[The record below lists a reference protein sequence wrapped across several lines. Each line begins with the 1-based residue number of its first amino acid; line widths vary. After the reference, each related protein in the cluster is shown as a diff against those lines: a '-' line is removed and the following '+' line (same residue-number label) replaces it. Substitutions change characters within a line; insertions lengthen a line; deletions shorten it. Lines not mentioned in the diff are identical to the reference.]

1 MSAVQTENLETHKKT
16 IFAPATGHGLGAI
29 SIVRISG
36 PHTAHVLNCM
46 LDRPTR
52 PRFASLRTIRH
63 PDDDSVIDKALVL
76 FFPGPNSFTGEDS
89 AEFHLHGGIAVT
101 RSCLGALSAIANTR
115 LAEPGEFTFRAYQNG
130 KLNLLQAEGL
140 ADLIDSRTERQ
151 KQQALRFLE
160 GDLGVKVQE
169 WRIAILNA
177 LVVLEAEIDFSDE
190 DDVPDFV
197 SQQVTSLLDPVTKD
211 LQNVL
216 QHRHSGEQIRDGYKV
231 VLAGPPNAGKSTL
244 LNALAKRDVAIVS
257 AVPGTTRDT
266 IEVNLDLA
274 GYPVVVTDTA
284 GLRETSDI
292 VEAEGIRRTRLKG
305 RQADLILWLTD
316 AGEYI
321 EPDVSFTAARWII
334 RTKADLYPQVKV
346 DSGQFLLSLNDPN
359 DIQKLVE
366 RLTDHISSNDQD
378 DSIYIARERHVANLS
393 LAFEH
398 LTSVKR
404 NQHQQ
409 IEFMAEDCRL
419 ALLALEKLIGTVTPD
434 EILGSIFSTFCIGK

>member
-1 MSAVQTENLETHKKT
+1 MSAVRTKILETHTKT
-16 IFAPATGHGLGAI
+16 IYAPATGHGLGAI

-36 PHTAHVLNCM
+36 PHTVHILDCM
-46 LDRPTR
+46 LDRPLR

-63 PDDDSVIDKALVL
+63 PDDGFVIDKALVL

-101 RSCLGALSAIANTR
+101 RSCLSALSAIANTR
-115 LAEPGEFTFRAYQNG
+115 LAEPGEFTLRAYENG
-130 KLNLLQAEGL
+130 KMNLLQAEGL

-169 WRIAILNA
+169 WRVAILNA

-197 SQQVTSLLDPVTKD
+197 SQQVASLLDTVIKD
-211 LQNVL
+211 LQSVL
-216 QHRHSGEQIRDGYKV
+216 QHRRSGEQIRDGYKV

-257 AVPGTTRDT
+257 SIPGTTRDT
-266 IEVNLDLA
+266 IEVSLDLA
-274 GYPVVVTDTA
+274 GYPVVITDTA
-284 GLRETSDI
+284 GLRETSDT
-292 VEAEGIRRTRLKG
+292 VEAEGIRRTLLKG
-305 RQADLILWLTD
+305 TQADLILWLTD
-316 AGEYI
+316 AGQNI
-321 EPDVSFTAARWII
+321 EPDVSFTATRWIV
-334 RTKADLYPQVKV
+334 RTKADLYPHAKV
-346 DSGQFLLSLNDPN
+346 DSDQFLLSLNDAA

-366 RLTDHISSNDQD
+366 KLTDHIASNGQD
-378 DSIYIARERHVANLS
+378 DSIFIARERHVINLS
-393 LAFEH
+393 LALEH
-398 LTSVKR
+398 LRSVQN

-419 ALLALEKLIGTVTPD
+419 ALLALDKLIGTVTPD